1 MDAEFRP
8 VEEPEPSEY
17 NEGWR
22 LWVAIGAAAVLLA
35 ILATVLAPLVEV
47 AG

>member
-22 LWVAIGAAAVLLA
+22 LWIVYGSAAVLLA
-35 ILATVLAPLVEV
+35 TLAAVLALVV
-47 AG
+47 GVLP